1 LKAPQKSLKDWTQ
14 QKWRTKSGKP
24 STQGKGLLVN
34 AIYQNQPLSHY
45 LPLSMQLL
53 QGPNGQVKL
62 RVSSSSPS
70 LKELQ
75 RKQRGIGDE

>member
-1 LKAPQKSLKDWTQ
+1 VEN
-14 QKWRTKSGKP
+14 
-24 STQGKGLLVN
+24 LLLRGQRPLVSV
-34 AIYQNQPLSHY
+34 IYQNQQSNHSPQQ
-45 LPLSMQLL
+45 SMLLL
-53 QGPNGQVKL
+53 QGQNGLAKL